1 MYEDEIRIRVE
12 PNYMAAE
19 SSAAAE
25 RYAFSYRITIENR
38 SDYTLTLRKRHWKSP
53 TLTAASKTS
62 AAPASSA
69 NSRC

>member
-25 RYAFSYRITIENR
+25 RYAF
-38 SDYTLTLRKRHWKSP
+38 P
-53 TLTAASKTS
+53 TASLSKTAATI
-62 AAPASSA
+62 P
-69 NSRC
+69 

>member
-38 SDYTLTLRKRHWKSP
+38 SDYT
-53 TLTAASKTS
+53 
-62 AAPASSA
+62 
-69 NSRC
+69 